1 VTTEFERTVVEPM
14 RLGDREVTVV
24 DLSRP
29 LANGAAG
36 AEPNPHRIEYVD
48 HRESVRRIGPVLG
61 SVGLWREDLGG
72 ASETVE
78 LTTHSGTHVD
88 APYHYGPESG
98 GEPARTIDAVPLSW
112 CMGPGVLLDFSAREV
127 GEGITDADVARELER
142 IGHRLAPGEIV
153 LIRTDAWQRFGEPGY
168 SNLQPGLRRSATAML
183 VEAGVRMIG
192 IDAWGLD
199 RPFDVMVAEA
209 REGDRDQFWESH
221 YYGTEREYLQIEQLC
236 NLDKIPAPTG
246 FTVLALPVLIAG
258 ASAAWSRT
266 VALLDEGEAAA

>member
-1 VTTEFERTVVEPM
+1 MTAKAERTVAESM
-14 RLGDREVTVV
+14 RLGDRGVTVI

-29 LANGAAG
+29 LANGVAG

-61 SVGLWREDLGG
+61 SVGLWRDELGG

-88 APYHYGPESG
+88 APYHYGPLSG

-112 CMGPGVLLDFSAREV
+112 CIGPGVLLDFSDREA
-127 GEGITDADVARELER
+127 GEGIDADDVAAELER

-153 LIRTDAWQRFGEPGY
+153 LVRTDAWRRFGEPGY

-209 REGDRDQFWESH
+209 KQGDREQFWESH

-236 NLDKIPAPTG
+236 NLDRLPAPTG
-246 FTVLALPVLIAG
+246 FTVFALPVLIAG
-258 ASAAWSRT
+258 AGAGWSRT
-266 VALLDEGEAAA
+266 IALVDEEGSV